1 MTETGRL
8 RLYNRTVLAW
18 LNGTIDEKQ
27 INLLVITRWLT
38 KEQGEQIKAMKRGDP
53 ELLERFAE
61 PPPSPVTTA
70 PE

>member
-1 MTETGRL
+1 MNDTGRL

-38 KEQGEQIKAMKRGDP
+38 KEQGEQIKAMRRGDP
-53 ELLERFAE
+53 ELLQRFAE
-61 PPPSPVTTA
+61 VA
-70 PE
+70 E

>member
-1 MTETGRL
+1 MSDTGRL

-38 KEQGEQIKAMKRGDP
+38 KEQGDAIKAMRRGDP

-61 PPPSPVTTA
+61 VP
-70 PE
+70 

>member
-1 MTETGRL
+1 MTDTGRL

-38 KEQGEQIKAMKRGDP
+38 KEQGEQIKLMRRGDP
-53 ELLERFAE
+53 ELLERFDEVAE
-61 PPPSPVTTA
+61 
-70 PE
+70 

>member
-1 MTETGRL
+1 MTDTGRL

-38 KEQGEQIKAMKRGDP
+38 KEQGEQIKAMRRGDP

-61 PPPSPVTTA
+61 MQQ
-70 PE
+70 

>member
-1 MTETGRL
+1 MNDTGRL

-38 KEQGEQIKAMKRGDP
+38 KEQGDAIKAMRRGDP
-53 ELLERFAE
+53 ELLERFAAVQE
-61 PPPSPVTTA
+61 
-70 PE
+70 

>member
-27 INLLVITRWLT
+27 INLLVLTRWLT
-38 KEQGEQIKAMKRGDP
+38 KAQGEQIKAMKRGDP

-61 PPPSPVTTA
+61 V
-70 PE
+70 EQ

>member
-1 MTETGRL
+1 MTDTGRL

-38 KEQGEQIKAMKRGDP
+38 KEQGEQIKAMRRGDP
-53 ELLERFAE
+53 ELLERFAG
-61 PPPSPVTTA
+61 A
-70 PE
+70 

>member
-1 MTETGRL
+1 MNDTGRL

-38 KEQGEQIKAMKRGDP
+38 KEQGEQIKAMRRGDP

-61 PPPSPVTTA
+61 VA
-70 PE
+70 E

>member
-38 KEQGEQIKAMKRGDP
+38 KEQGEQIKAMRRGDP
-53 ELLERFAE
+53 ELLERFAAVQE
-61 PPPSPVTTA
+61 
-70 PE
+70 